1 MPGRIHLT
9 VAAVIQ
15 RDNRFL
21 CVRELERGRFV
32 INQPAGHV
40 EPGESLV
47 EAVLR
52 EALEETGWSIQATA
66 LLGLAIYT
74 AAATETSCNPVTY
87 YRVNF
92 ACELIEHDPG
102 ASLDPDIAAVLWLS
116 HDEMRQ
122 RESEMRSPLV
132 LKAVEDFL
140 SGRRYPLGIVA
151 DYR

>member
-1 MPGRIHLT
+1 MPDRIHLT

-21 CVRELERGRFV
+21 CVRELERGRSV

-47 EAVLR
+47 EAVSR

-74 AAATETSCNPVTY
+74 AAATEPSCNPVTY
-87 YRVNF
+87 YRANF
-92 ACELIEHDPG
+92 ACELIEHHPG
-102 ASLDPDIAAVLWLS
+102 ASLHPDIAEVLWLS

-122 RESEMRSPLV
+122 RKSEMRSPLV
-132 LKAVEDFL
+132 LQAVEDYL